1 MFHVIKKA
9 VPEEVQRLR
18 LRFADGSE
26 GTVDLSDLIARGGV
40 FARLGDSDAFSQVRI
55 GGKGRWLEWPGDF
68 DLCADA
74 LYESMQTS
82 SGQRSAP

>member
-1 MFHVIKKA
+1 MLHVIKEA
-9 VPEEVQRLR
+9 VPEGAQRLR
-18 LRFADGSE
+18 LRFVDGSE

-55 GGKGRWLEWPGDF
+55 GGNGRWLEWPGDC

-74 LYESMQTS
+74 LRKSMQMINAH
-82 SGQRSAP
+82 RSET